1 MAAYGDNA
9 IRGFAG
15 DINLPSG
22 FLVNGFNAGR
32 GFAGPRDLI
41 GIETVEVLKGPRS
54 ALFGRGE
61 PGGTVNLVTKRPQFA
76 NAGELRA
83 SYGRWNQLRLEG
95 DVQSTLGSN
104 DNVFAR
110 VVGFFEDAE
119 SFRDTVETKRV
130 GFYPLRYLGYFNA
143 TSATYELEYTEQEI
157 PSTGWRTLNS
167 WSPPLWHSAV

>member
-1 MAAYGDNA
+1 M
-9 IRGFAG
+9 
-15 DINLPSG
+15 PSG

-32 GFAGPRDLI
+32 GCSSGSRDLI

-61 PGGTVNLVTKRPQFA
+61 PGGTVNLVTKRLQFA

-104 DNVFAR
+104 DNVGAR
-110 VVGFFEDAE
+110 GRWLLRRCGG
-119 SFRDTVETKRV
+119 FRDTVETKRV
-130 GFYPLRYLGYFNA
+130 GFYPSVTWDASNA
-143 TSATYELEYTEQEI
+143 TSATYELEYTEQKS
-157 PSTGWRTLNS
+157 PSTGVVAL
-167 WSPPLWHSAV
+167 L